1 MHSLKKEINEIK
13 KKCKIINKFEFNSLF
28 LKFINDVF
36 NHFNKLRFILKRD
49 YSNMNLKWHKIDKDS
64 NKLATKTSLPN
75 SIPVNLKDKIKLQI
89 NYKIIYHLTINNK
102 KLTYHIFEKKQIS
115 NEIIRKK
122 IIIMN
127 LWMRYLLDNVRNTC
141 SQEINIYLYPIDQE
155 KKFPG
160 QNTEFLGPPHV
171 NTAFTYAC
179 IPNNEIL
186 IFREE
191 EWFKV
196 FIHETFHSYGI
207 DFAPI
212 SRNMDSKVNKMFNL
226 NLNYDITE
234 NWCETWARIYNVIIT
249 SYFEENNFNNINHF
263 INRVE
268 TNIKSEII
276 FSVFQ
281 MCKILK
287 FYNLNFERTMKG
299 KETNYKEKSAV
310 FSYYV
315 LTSLNLVF
323 LNEFIKWSNNNN
335 KPIFYF
341 SSDKLKLESYVSYIE
356 FIKNQAI
363 INPII
368 LCINK
373 IICSSKKTR
382 KNNSLRMSINE
393 IKL

>member
-1 MHSLKKEINEIK
+1 MHIFLNEIKEIK
-13 KKCKIINKFEFNSLF
+13 KKCKIINKFEFNSIF
-28 LKFINDVF
+28 LKLINDVF

-49 YSNMNLKWHKIDKDS
+49 NSNMDLKWQKIDKVS
-64 NKLATKTSLPN
+64 NKLITKTSLPN
-75 SIPVNLKDKIKLQI
+75 SIPINLKEKIKLQI
-89 NYKIIYHLTINNK
+89 NYKLIYHLTINNK
-102 KLTYHIFEKKQIS
+102 KITYHIFEKRKLS

-122 IIIMN
+122 IILMN
-127 LWMRYLLDNVRNTC
+127 LWMRYLLDNVQNSC

-207 DFAPI
+207 DFASI
-212 SRNMDSKVNKMFNL
+212 SSNMNSKVNKMFNL

-234 NWCETWARIYNVIIT
+234 NWCETWARIYNVLIT
-249 SYFEENNFNNINHF
+249 SYFEENNFNNINRF
-263 INRVE
+263 INCVE

-287 FYNLNFERTMKG
+287 FYNLNFEKTMNG
-299 KETNYKEKSAV
+299 KETNYKENSAV

-315 LTSLNLVF
+315 LTSLNLVY
-323 LNEFIKWSNNNN
+323 LNEFLKWSNYNNN
-335 KPIFYF
+335 PIFYF
-341 SSDKLKLESYVSYIE
+341 SSNKIKLGSYVRYIE
-356 FIKNQAI
+356 HIKNQAI

-373 IICSSKKTR
+373 IICSNKKTR